1 LIGIRLKSP
10 LTKYWE
16 KEYNYLNRQ
25 RIYEKKRIYSLF
37 QDLKA
42 SQKGGLLCLQII
54 MNQTQDLIAL
64 EKKLFAK
71 EEKLDREK
79 QELEKEKQ
87 ELSRKKEEYS
97 AKLQRVAGLT
107 SEEAKA
113 ELLKETE
120 HKEAQAIARII
131 KEKEE
136 DARRTA
142 TKKSQEILLDSM
154 RHGALDYIAEYTVS
168 TIKISDEEIK
178 GRIIGKEG
186 RNIRAFEQ
194 TTGVDVDLDEEGII
208 RLSCFDSV
216 RREIAR
222 LSLEKLL
229 KDTRI
234 QPFRIE
240 EVVNQT
246 KQEVERVML
255 EEGEKI
261 AHEVGVFN
269 LPVGLLSI
277 LGRFKFRTSYGQN
290 LIVHTL
296 EETKIGIHIASEI
309 GADVNIVR
317 LGCLFHDIGKVVEGE
332 GSHVKLGVELLK
344 KFNIP
349 EKIINC
355 VAEHHEDKPFSSME
369 SVIVSIADSISG
381 ARPGARFKDIEEYV
395 KRLKD
400 MEEIAK
406 RYDGVDD
413 AYAFEAGREL
423 RVIIN
428 PGRLDDAQTL
438 ITANKIREEVSRSL
452 AVPGEV
458 KVTAIREFRA
468 VSSEAA

>member
-1 LIGIRLKSP
+1 
-10 LTKYWE
+10 
-16 KEYNYLNRQ
+16 
-25 RIYEKKRIYSLF
+25 
-37 QDLKA
+37 
-42 SQKGGLLCLQII
+42 
-54 MNQTQDLIAL
+54 MNQTQDLLEL
-64 EKKLFAK
+64 EKKLLAR
-71 EEKLDREK
+71 EEKLDRDKE
-79 QELEKEKQ
+79 QVEKEKQ
-87 ELSRKKEEYS
+87 ELTKKKDEYS
-97 AKLQRVAGLT
+97 SKLQKVSGLT
-107 SEEAKA
+107 SEEAKK

-120 HKEAQAIARII
+120 HKEAQVIAKLI

-136 DARRTA
+136 DAKRTA
-142 TKKSQEILLDSM
+142 AKKSQEILLDSR
-154 RHGALDYIAEYTVS
+154 RHGALNYIAEYTVS
-168 TIKISDEEIK
+168 TIKIEDEEIK

-194 TTGVDVDLDEEGII
+194 ATGVDVDLDEEGII
-208 RLSCFDSV
+208 RLSCFDQV
-216 RREIAR
+216 RRETAKR
-222 LSLEKLL
+222 ALEKLL

-246 KQEVERVML
+246 KQEVEKVML

-269 LPVGLLSI
+269 LPVELMAI

-296 EETKIGIHIASEI
+296 EETKIGISIASEI

-344 KFNIP
+344 RFNIP
-349 EKIINC
+349 EKIVNC

-381 ARPGARFKDIEEYV
+381 ARPGARYEDIEGYA

-406 RYDGVDD
+406 KYDGVDD

-428 PGRLDDAQTL
+428 PGRLDDAQTI
-438 ITANKIREEVSRSL
+438 ITANKIREEVSNAL

-468 VSSEAA
+468 VSTESSV

>member
-1 LIGIRLKSP
+1 MQ
-10 LTKYWE
+10 
-16 KEYNYLNRQ
+16 N
-25 RIYEKKRIYSLF
+25 
-37 QDLKA
+37 QDLV
-42 SQKGGLLCLQII
+42 
-54 MNQTQDLIAL
+54 TL
-64 EKKLFAK
+64 EKKL
-71 EEKLDREK
+71 LEK
-79 QELEKEKQ
+79 QEKIDNEKEQLEKEKEQ
-87 ELSRKKEEYS
+87 LDSLKDEYRQKLSK
-97 AKLQRVAGLT
+97 T
-107 SEEAKA
+107 SGMTADEAKK

-120 HKEAQAIARII
+120 NKEAAVIAKLI
-131 KEKEE
+131 KEREE
-136 DARRTA
+136 EAKITSDRKAR
-142 TKKSQEILLDSM
+142 EILVDSM
-154 RHGALDYIAEYTVS
+154 RHGALNYIAEYTVS
-168 TIKISDEEIK
+168 VVKIGDEDLK

-194 TTGVDVDLDEEGII
+194 ATGVDVDLDEEGVI
-208 RLSCFDSV
+208 RLSSFDQV
-216 RREIAR
+216 RREVAR
-222 LSLEKLL
+222 RSLEILI

-240 EVVNQT
+240 EIVQET
-246 KQEVERVML
+246 KKEVEKIML
-255 EEGEKI
+255 EEGEKL

-269 LPVGLLSI
+269 LPPELLSI

-344 KFNIP
+344 RFNIP
-349 EKIINC
+349 ETIVNC
-355 VAEHHEDKPFSSME
+355 VAEHHEDKPFSSVE
-369 SVIVSIADSISG
+369 SIIVYISDSISG
-381 ARPGARFKDIEEYV
+381 ARPGARYEDVEEYG

-406 RYDGVDD
+406 KYDGVED

-428 PGRLDDAQTL
+428 PGKLDDAETTL
-438 ITANKIREEVSRSL
+438 VAQKIREEASKSL

-468 VSSEAA
+468 VSSESTP